1 MSRGWQP
8 SDLEDERSRGLNN
21 KQLLAERE
29 QTLQGANTIPN
40 VIDSVAQDQQL
51 DRILSSVTRQKEIA
65 GRIYTEADEQN
76 EFLDNL
82 DRKVDRMVG
91 LPSPFSQR

>member
-29 QTLQGANTIPN
+29 QTLQGAQYYPK
-40 VIDSVAQDQQL
+40 VIDPVAQDHQL

-82 DRKVDRMVG
+82 DRKVDPQDSRGESVG
-91 LPSPFSQR
+91 R